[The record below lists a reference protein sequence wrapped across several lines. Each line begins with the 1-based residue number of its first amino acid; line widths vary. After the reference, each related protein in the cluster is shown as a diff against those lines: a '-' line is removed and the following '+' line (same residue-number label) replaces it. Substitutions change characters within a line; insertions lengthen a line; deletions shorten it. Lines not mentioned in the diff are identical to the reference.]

1 MADSRRDP
9 PTLSP
14 LAVSPAPHLVGLIS
28 SARLSWSVACSL
40 LPAAAWGIFLFGL
53 PALRVLGVAVATA
66 LITDALASL
75 AWGRVALRDGS
86 AAVTGLLVGMLMTP
100 GVPLYVPA
108 VASAFGILVV
118 KQSFGGLGR
127 NWMNPALGG
136 VVFALFS
143 WADAATRWLPAR
155 GAAAGA
161 AMAPLSALRSALAGG
176 KRAAGSALTVLGA
189 NGYPWSGLD
198 GRVVTWVN
206 AHVLSLIGLSL
217 PGGSFDMLV
226 GNIPGR
232 IGDVSIPLLAL
243 GAAFL
248 LARRVIKWHVPVT
261 YLATFLVAAQLF
273 GGLPMGRGWFAGGA
287 LFQLFSGSIVL
298 GAFFMATDPVTSPL
312 TRPGKLIYGVCL
324 GLLTFFLRY
333 FGTPGL
339 GVPLAI
345 VLGNCISPLLDRF
358 AKPGFVSRRKAEAA

>member
-1 MADSRRDP
+1 
-9 PTLSP
+9 
-14 LAVSPAPHLVGLIS
+14 VSPAPHVVGLTS

-40 LPAAAWGIFLFGL
+40 LPAAAWGVFLFGL
-53 PALRVLGVAVATA
+53 PALRVLGVAAASA

-75 AWGRVALRDGS
+75 AWGRMALRDGS

-108 VASAFGILVV
+108 AASAFGIIIV

-143 WADAATRWLPAR
+143 WADAASRWLPAR
-155 GAAAGA
+155 GVAAGGA
-161 AMAPLSALRSALAGG
+161 AMAPLEALRRALTGAKPASGGALA
-176 KRAAGSALTVLGA
+176 VLGA
-189 NGYPWSGLD
+189 IGYPWSGLD
-198 GRVVTWVN
+198 GRVVSWVN
-206 AHVLSLIGLSL
+206 AHVLSLIGNSL
-217 PGGSFDMLV
+217 PSGTFDMLI

-232 IGDVSIPLLAL
+232 IGDVSVPLLAL

-248 LARRVIKWHVPVT
+248 LVRRVIRWQVPVT
-261 YLATFLVAAQLF
+261 YLVTFSVAAQIF

-312 TRPGKLIYGVCL
+312 TRSGKLIYGVCL

-333 FGTPGL
+333 FGTPGF

-345 VLGNCISPLLDRF
+345 LLGNCISPLLDRF
-358 AKPGFVSRRKAEAA
+358 TQPRFVSPGKAAAG